1 MGNEE
6 ARKFPKFS
14 DEVYALI
21 GRTDEFVSA
30 RDLAPICHMNPGVI
44 VNYAKTGK
52 WTLSEYVI
60 SGNRVKFS
68 RLDFLRKMGFIP
80 EEAPQKD
87 VLAAVLDELKEI
99 RQLLAAEMER
109 KEKK

>member
-1 MGNEE
+1 MSEE

-30 RDLAPICHMNPGVI
+30 RDLAPIVHMNPSVI
-44 VNYAKTGK
+44 VKYAREGK
-52 WTLSEYVI
+52 WDLSKCVVTP
-60 SGNRVKFS
+60 GRVKFA

-109 KEKK
+109 RERA

>member
-1 MGNEE
+1 MSEE

-14 DEVYALI
+14 DDVYALI
-21 GRTDEFVSA
+21 GRTDEFISA
-30 RDLAPICHMNPGVI
+30 RDLAPIVHMSPSVI
-44 VNYAKTGK
+44 VKYAREGK
-52 WTLSEYVI
+52 WDLSKCVVTP
-60 SGNRVKFS
+60 GRVKFA

-80 EEAPQKD
+80 EEAPQRE

-109 KEKK
+109 REKK